1 MAEPEELLGDALRAI
16 VERVRRRWPA
26 AAKPT
31 HDPPG
36 LAQLAERLTLLT
48 RAVAA
53 RPLMLRAAPSPVAPT
68 LLARFFHRPSAPGPA
83 LPVPATDGATIW
95 LPATVPDGPDASAL
109 YRAMAL
115 QQTVRLLRGGP
126 IVAEACTSVR
136 QRELLLLLE
145 AVAADAWLARHLPGS
160 ASMLVTLRTHALLAR
175 PTLAH
180 FAGPGR
186 GLELLVRKVLVSPLL
201 EPPAALRPLPS
212 AAAAQRLARALAT
225 DFDEHDARP
234 ALHLDWWTGRFEQPP
249 AAAPCLEFD
258 GTSQAATPR
267 SASLRQTPRVRPAA
281 LDEDDDVEAGPLS
294 IQLDTPHEHVEDP
307 QGLRRGTDR
316 DEQMDPGAL
325 ADALSDLDGA
335 RLVRTPG
342 EAREVLWSDLVL
354 PPRGTGPIADGESGV
369 SALHYPEWDHRRGS
383 YRRPGASVW
392 CTVAD
397 MGDPAWVTRTLTR
410 YHAQLAPLRRRFEQL
425 RARRM
430 LLRRQVDGSEPDL
443 DACIADRADVRA
455 GLPRTQALYLQS
467 RPARRDL
474 AVLLLVDA
482 SASTDAWVA
491 GTRRVIDVEREALL
505 LVSIA
510 LDTLGERYAVL
521 SFSGESA
528 SGVRVK
534 TLKHFDE
541 AGAGPAR
548 LRIAAL
554 EPERYTRVGA
564 ALRHASALLA
574 REPVAH
580 RLLMLLSDGRPNDI
594 DDYDGPYGVHDFR
607 QAVLEARARGIHP
620 FCLTVDREAAGYLRG
635 VFGAGGYALLQQPER
650 LPLVLLDWLRRLL
663 AA

>member
-1 MAEPEELLGDALRAI
+1 MAEPEELIGDALRAI

-26 AAKPT
+26 VARPAREAPS
-31 HDPPG
+31 
-36 LAQLAERLTLLT
+36 LAQLAPRLALLT

-53 RPLMLRAAPSPVAPT
+53 RPIVLRAAPSPTPPS
-68 LLARFFHRPSAPGPA
+68 LLARLFHRASTPGPSA
-83 LPVPATDGATIW
+83 PVPATDGATIW
-95 LPATVPDGPDASAL
+95 LPATVPDARDASAL

-126 IVAEACTSVR
+126 LRAQDCTSER

-145 AVAADAWLARHLPGS
+145 AVAADAWLAQHLPGT
-160 ASMLVTLRTHALLAR
+160 ASLLVTLRTRALLAR
-175 PTLAH
+175 PALTH
-180 FAGPGR
+180 FAGPAQR
-186 GLELLVRKVLVSPLL
+186 LEMLVRKVLVSPLL
-201 EPPAALRPLPS
+201 EPPTALRPLPS
-212 AAAAQRLARALAT
+212 AQAARQLARALAM
-225 DFDEHDARP
+225 DFDEDDARP
-234 ALHLDWWTGRFEQPP
+234 ALYLDWWTGRFEPP
-249 AAAPCLEFD
+249 PVAAPGLDLAAAPP
-258 GTSQAATPR
+258 ATAPR
-267 SASLRQTPRVRPAA
+267 NAGLRRTPKVRPAA
-281 LDEDDDVEAGPLS
+281 PDEDRHDGVGPWN
-294 IQLDTPHEHVEDP
+294 IQLDTPHEHIEDP

-316 DEQMDPGAL
+316 DELTDPGAL

-354 PPRGTGPIADGESGV
+354 PPHGTETATREDRGI
-369 SALHYPEWDHRRGS
+369 SALHYPEWDHRRGN
-383 YRRPGASVW
+383 YRRPGARVW
-392 CTVAD
+392 CTVAES
-397 MGDPAWVTRTLTR
+397 GDPAWVTRTLTR
-410 YHAQLAPLRRRFEQL
+410 YHAQLAPLCRRFEQL
-425 RARRM
+425 RARRV

-474 AVLLLVDA
+474 AVLLLVDV

-528 SGVRVK
+528 GGVRVK
-534 TLKHFDE
+534 TLKDFDE
-541 AGAGPAR
+541 TGHGPAR

-564 ALRHASALLA
+564 PLRHASALLA
-574 REPVAH
+574 RQPVAH
-580 RLLMLLSDGRPNDI
+580 RLLMLLSDGRPNDV

-607 QAVLEARARGIHP
+607 QAVLEARVRGIHP

-663 AA
+663 GS